1 MRRDRYFYTITSF
14 VMVLLLLT
22 GFKRFF
28 FEGKEASGKGIP
40 DPILALV
47 IIHGVSLTI
56 WVVLFFVQSVL
67 IAAKNRALHMKLG
80 WATAADALVVSI
92 SGPLVAISAPR
103 ISPGAHLF
111 GMTYSQFILPMLT
124 EITAFTVFVALGIFY
139 RKKAAV
145 HRSMMLLATL
155 SIISGATARTDFIS
169 GIFGSHIGW
178 VEFLGPVFCLGAVIL
193 IFRTITTRSFDKWF
207 AAGFAGLSCT
217 YLAAMYLAVGDSWSH
232 IALRITHG

>member
-1 MRRDRYFYTITSF
+1 
-14 VMVLLLLT
+14 MVLLLLV

-47 IIHGVSLTI
+47 IIHGLALTI

-80 WATAADALVVSI
+80 WATAADALVVAI
-92 SGPLVAISAPR
+92 SGPLVAIAAPR
-103 ISPGAHLF
+103 IRPGAHLF
-111 GMTYSQFILPMLT
+111 GMTYPQFILPMLT
-124 EITAFTVFVALGIFY
+124 EITAFTVFVALGIIY
-139 RKKAAV
+139 RKKAAI

-155 SIISGATARTDFIS
+155 SIISGATSRTDFIS
-169 GIFGSHIGW
+169 SLFGSHIGW

-193 IFRTITTRSFDKWF
+193 IVRTITTRSFDKWF
-207 AAGFAGLSCT
+207 AAGFASLSCT
-217 YLAAMYLAVGDSWSH
+217 YLAAMYWAVGDSWSR
-232 IALRITHG
+232 IAVWIAQG